1 MPAIETTIED
11 RGSGN
16 VVLCHRSGCRYWMHG
31 VEGESITNNDNI
43 YMGMKILYSLYDIR
57 R

>member
-1 MPAIETTIED
+1 MPAIQTTIEG

-31 VEGESITNNDNI
+31 GEGESITNNDNI
-43 YMGMKILYSLYDIR
+43 YMVMKILYS
-57 R
+57 